1 MELKLEIYLVRYK
14 KSFYLCAFI
23 LYFILPHS
31 SVPAFVIL
39 QDDDTKSKQSEA
51 ITKALE
57 ETSEASFASVYR
69 NTFWELF
76 VERDVLFDKK
86 L

>member
-1 MELKLEIYLVRYK
+1 MKLKICLVRYK
-14 KSFYLCAFI
+14 KYFYLCTFI

-39 QDDDTKSKQSEA
+39 QDDDTKSKRTEA
-51 ITKALE
+51 ITEALE
-57 ETSEASFASVYR
+57 ETSEASFASICR